1 MSKTKPKAR
10 RQMLTLFCTLLLFGQ
25 IFVPAAYADREQNVN
40 ISYTVTED
48 MLPKPVPT
56 ATPTPKPTATPT
68 PRPTA
73 TPIPTAI
80 PIPSATP
87 HPGKGEPPK
96 TGDESKV
103 LVYGLLAASSALT
116 ALGLFVYLNKKEEEE
131 FKHE

>member
-10 RQMLTLFCTLLLFGQ
+10 RQMLTLFCALLLCGQ

-56 ATPTPKPTATPT
+56 AAPT

-96 TGDESKV
+96 TGDESKF
-103 LVYGLLAASSALT
+103 LVYGLLAASSALA
-116 ALGLFVYLNKKEEEE
+116 ALGLFVFLNKKEEED
-131 FKHE
+131 FTHE

>member
-1 MSKTKPKAR
+1 MSKTKPKVR
-10 RQMLTLFCTLLLFGQ
+10 RQMLILFCALLLFGQ
-25 IFVPAAYADREQNVN
+25 IFVSAAYADTEKDMN

-56 ATPTPKPTATPT
+56 ATPK
-68 PRPTA
+68 
-73 TPIPTAI
+73 PTAI
-80 PIPSATP
+80 PTATP

-103 LVYGLLAASSALT
+103 LVYGLLVASSALA
-116 ALGLFVYLNKKEEEE
+116 ALGLFVFLNKKEEED

>member
-10 RQMLTLFCTLLLFGQ
+10 RQMLILFCALLLFGQ
-25 IFVPAAYADREQNVN
+25 IFVSAAYADTQKDMN

-56 ATPTPKPTATPT
+56 AIPKPTATP
-68 PRPTA
+68 P
-73 TPIPTAI
+73 
-80 PIPSATP
+80 
-87 HPGKGEPPK
+87 PGKGEPPK

-103 LVYGLLAASSALT
+103 LVYGLLAASSALA

>member
-1 MSKTKPKAR
+1 MTKVKPKAR
-10 RQMLTLFCTLLLFGQ
+10 RQMLTLLCALLLFGQ

-56 ATPTPKPTATPT
+56 ATPSPK
-68 PRPTA
+68 PTA

-96 TGDESKV
+96 TGDESTI
-103 LVYGLLAASSALT
+103 LVYGLAAAGSALA

>member
-1 MSKTKPKAR
+1 MSKTKPKVR
-10 RQMLTLFCTLLLFGQ
+10 RQMLILFCALLLFGQ
-25 IFVPAAYADREQNVN
+25 IFVSAAYADTQKDMN

-48 MLPKPVPT
+48 MLPKPLPT
-56 ATPTPKPTATPT
+56 ATPIPTAT

-96 TGDESKV
+96 TGDESKI
-103 LVYGLLAASSALT
+103 LVYGLAAAGSALA
-116 ALGLFVYLNKKEEEE
+116 ALGLFVYLNKKEE
-131 FKHE
+131 KDISHE

>member
-10 RQMLTLFCTLLLFGQ
+10 RQILTLFCALLLFGQ
-25 IFVPAAYADREQNVN
+25 IFVPAAYADKEQNVN

-56 ATPTPKPTATPT
+56 TTPSPKPTA
-68 PRPTA
+68 
-73 TPIPTAI
+73 IPT
-80 PIPSATP
+80 ATP

-103 LVYGLLAASSALT
+103 LVYGLLAASSALA

>member
-1 MSKTKPKAR
+1 MSKTKPKVR
-10 RQMLTLFCTLLLFGQ
+10 RQMLILFCALLLFGQ
-25 IFVPAAYADREQNVN
+25 IFVSAAYADTEKDMN

-56 ATPTPKPTATPT
+56 ATATPT
-68 PRPTA
+68 
-73 TPIPTAI
+73 
-80 PIPSATP
+80 ATP

-96 TGDESKV
+96 TGDESKI
-103 LVYGLLAASSALT
+103 LVYGLLAAGSALA

>member
-10 RQMLTLFCTLLLFGQ
+10 RQMLTLLCALLLFGQ
-25 IFVPAAYADREQNVN
+25 IFVSAAYADREQNVN

-56 ATPTPKPTATPT
+56 TTPTPKPTASPA
-68 PRPTA
+68 PTA
-73 TPIPTAI
+73 TVVPT
-80 PIPSATP
+80 ATP

-96 TGDESKV
+96 TGDESMI
-103 LVYGLLAASSALT
+103 LVYGLLAASSALA
-116 ALGLFVYLNKKEEEE
+116 ALGLFVYLNKKEEED

>member
-1 MSKTKPKAR
+1 MTKVKPKAR
-10 RQMLTLFCTLLLFGQ
+10 RQMLTLFCALLLFGQ
-25 IFVPAAYADREQNVN
+25 IFAPAAYADREQNVN

-56 ATPTPKPTATPT
+56 ATPTPKPTATP
-68 PRPTA
+68 
-73 TPIPTAI
+73 IPTAI

-96 TGDESKV
+96 TGDESMI
-103 LVYGLLAASSALT
+103 LVYGLAAAGSALA
-116 ALGLFVYLNKKEEEE
+116 ALGLFVYLNKKEEED

>member
-1 MSKTKPKAR
+1 MTKAKPKVR
-10 RQMLTLFCTLLLFGQ
+10 RQMLILFCALLLFGQ
-25 IFVPAAYADREQNVN
+25 IFASAAYADREQNVN

-48 MLPKPVPT
+48 MLPKPV
-56 ATPTPKPTATPT
+56 PTATPT

-96 TGDESKV
+96 TGDESKI
-103 LVYGLLAASSALT
+103 LVYGLAASSALA

>member
-1 MSKTKPKAR
+1 MSKTKPKVR
-10 RQMLTLFCTLLLFGQ
+10 RQMLILFCALLLFGQ

-56 ATPTPKPTATPT
+56 ATATPKPTATPT
-68 PRPTA
+68 
-73 TPIPTAI
+73 
-80 PIPSATP
+80 ATP

-103 LVYGLLAASSALT
+103 LVYGLLAASSALA
-116 ALGLFVYLNKKEEEE
+116 ALGLFVFLNKKEEEE

>member
-1 MSKTKPKAR
+1 MTKVKPKVR
-10 RQMLTLFCTLLLFGQ
+10 RQMLILFCALLLFGQ
-25 IFVPAAYADREQNVN
+25 IFVPAAYADKEQNVN

-56 ATPTPKPTATPT
+56 ATPSPKPTASPAS
-68 PRPTA
+68 TA
-73 TPIPTAI
+73 TAVPT
-80 PIPSATP
+80 ATP

-103 LVYGLLAASSALT
+103 LVYGLLAAGSALA
-116 ALGLFVYLNKKEEEE
+116 ALGLFVFLNKKEEEE

>member
-1 MSKTKPKAR
+1 MSKTKPKVR
-10 RQMLTLFCTLLLFGQ
+10 RQMLILFCALLLFGQ
-25 IFVPAAYADREQNVN
+25 IFVSAAYADTQKDMN

-56 ATPTPKPTATPT
+56 ATATPT
-68 PRPTA
+68 
-73 TPIPTAI
+73 
-80 PIPSATP
+80 ATP

-103 LVYGLLAASSALT
+103 LVYGLLAASSALA
-116 ALGLFVYLNKKEEEE
+116 ALGLFVFLNKKEEEE

>member
-10 RQMLTLFCTLLLFGQ
+10 RQMLTLFCALLLFGQ
-25 IFVPAAYADREQNVN
+25 IFMPAAYADRDQNVN

-48 MLPKPVPT
+48 MLPKPVPIV
-56 ATPTPKPTATPT
+56 TPSPK
-68 PRPTA
+68 PTA
-73 TPIPTAI
+73 TPIPTATAT
-80 PIPSATP
+80 PTATP

-103 LVYGLLAASSALT
+103 LVYGLLAASSALA

>member
-1 MSKTKPKAR
+1 MSNTKPKVR
-10 RQMLTLFCTLLLFGQ
+10 RQMLILFCALLFFGQ

-56 ATPTPKPTATPT
+56 ATATPKPTATPT
-68 PRPTA
+68 
-73 TPIPTAI
+73 
-80 PIPSATP
+80 ATP

-103 LVYGLLAASSALT
+103 LVYGLLAASSALA

>member
-1 MSKTKPKAR
+1 MSKTKPKVR
-10 RQMLTLFCTLLLFGQ
+10 RQILTLFCALLLFGQ
-25 IFVPAAYADREQNVN
+25 IFASVAYADREQNVN

-56 ATPTPKPTATPT
+56 AKPMPTATPSPKPTASPVPT
-68 PRPTA
+68 
-73 TPIPTAI
+73 
-80 PIPSATP
+80 ATP

-96 TGDESKV
+96 TGDESKI
-103 LVYGLLAASSALT
+103 LVYGLLAASSALA

>member
-10 RQMLTLFCTLLLFGQ
+10 RQMLTLFCALLLFGQ

-56 ATPTPKPTATPT
+56 VTPKPIPTATPTPKPTATP
-68 PRPTA
+68 
-73 TPIPTAI
+73 IPTAI
-80 PIPSATP
+80 PTATP

-103 LVYGLLAASSALT
+103 LVYGLLAASSALA
-116 ALGLFVYLNKKEEEE
+116 ALGLFVFLNKKEEEE
-131 FKHE
+131 FTHE

>member
-1 MSKTKPKAR
+1 MSKTKPKVR
-10 RQMLTLFCTLLLFGQ
+10 RQILTLFCALLLFGQ
-25 IFVPAAYADREQNVN
+25 IFASAAYADREQNVN

-56 ATPTPKPTATPT
+56 ATPK
-68 PRPTA
+68 
-73 TPIPTAI
+73 PTAI
-80 PIPSATP
+80 PTATP

-96 TGDESKV
+96 TGDESKI
-103 LVYGLLAASSALT
+103 LVYGLLAASSALA

>member
-1 MSKTKPKAR
+1 MSKTKPKVR
-10 RQMLTLFCTLLLFGQ
+10 RQMLILFCALLLFGQ
-25 IFVPAAYADREQNVN
+25 IFVSVAYAETKKDVN

-48 MLPKPVPT
+48 MLPKPLPT
-56 ATPTPKPTATPT
+56 ATPIPTAT

-96 TGDESKV
+96 TGDESKI
-103 LVYGLLAASSALT
+103 LVYGLAAAGSALA
-116 ALGLFVYLNKKEEEE
+116 ALGLFVYLNKKEE
-131 FKHE
+131 KDISHE